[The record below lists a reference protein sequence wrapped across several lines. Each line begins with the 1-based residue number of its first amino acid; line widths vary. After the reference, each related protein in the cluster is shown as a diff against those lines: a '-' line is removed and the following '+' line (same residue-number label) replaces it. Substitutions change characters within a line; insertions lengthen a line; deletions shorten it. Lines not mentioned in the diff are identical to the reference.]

1 MDKEI
6 IKKSSVLIN
15 EGCSIIN
22 RLFLVCAM
30 SESDELKEFLDD
42 LEIESWRSIL
52 PSISETTLDRYDDN
66 KAELLYDKGIHGL
79 LAECHYNV
87 MDDFDF
93 HENGSFRSCGNTCSF
108 MSFIVYA
115 ENLNELMDKVLAKD
129 KELFNLQI
137 EEARIKQGIKVN
149 S

>member
-66 KAELLYDKGIHGL
+66 KAELLYDK
-79 LAECHYNV
+79 
-87 MDDFDF
+87 
-93 HENGSFRSCGNTCSF
+93 
-108 MSFIVYA
+108 
-115 ENLNELMDKVLAKD
+115 
-129 KELFNLQI
+129 
-137 EEARIKQGIKVN
+137 VN
-149 S
+149 NS